1 MKPVQDLVTIIAQQE
16 DALIFP
22 SFTASD
28 AWELGNILRSMFLD
42 TTFASN
48 KAAGVVL
55 SIELFSGLTL
65 FRTVVGNDAVG
76 VSPDNWRWVERK
88 VNVVKRFSK
97 SSFAVGRSMALKG
110 RTLAD
115 LGLSDVDLAIHGG
128 AFPIR
133 VKGVPQPIG
142 CVVVSGLPQ
151 DEDHQLAVSAIA
163 QFLDINNVPSVL

>member
-1 MKPVQDLVTIIAQQE
+1 MKPDQDLVAIVAQQE

-28 AWELGNILRSMFLD
+28 AWELGNILRSVFLD
-42 TTFASN
+42 TTSASN

-65 FRTVVGNDAVG
+65 FRAVVGNDAG

-115 LGLSDVDLAIHGG
+115 LGLSDVDLATHGG

-163 QFLDINNVPSVL
+163 QFLQINNVPNVL